1 VMTNPTTE
9 FAALLQRAKQ
19 YDMPHVKV
27 PMALAEQVLTA
38 LHTTASALGKRGGAA
53 RSPQKTASSRKNG
66 LKGGRPLRR
75 CAHGLQPS
83 RCRDCRRRHA

>member
-1 VMTNPTTE
+1 MARTDSTTA

-53 RSPQKTASSRKNG
+53 RSPQKTAASRENG
-66 LKGGRPLRR
+66 KKGGRPFRR
-75 CAHGLQPS
+75 CPHGLQPS
-83 RCRDCRRRHA
+83 RCRDCREQ

>member
-1 VMTNPTTE
+1 MTDTPTTA

-38 LHTTASALGKRGGAA
+38 LHTTASALGK
-53 RSPQKTASSRKNG
+53 
-66 LKGGRPLRR
+66 
-75 CAHGLQPS
+75 
-83 RCRDCRRRHA
+83 

>member
-1 VMTNPTTE
+1 MTDPTTA

-19 YDMPHVKV
+19 YEMPHVQV
-27 PMALAEQVLTA
+27 PIAVAEHVLTA

-53 RSPQKTASSRKNG
+53 RSPKKIASSRENG
-66 LKGGRPLRR
+66 LKGGRPIRR
-75 CAHGLQPS
+75 CPHGLQPS